1 MTDLERSVHA
11 QVPHMDTH
19 HQGAEMTTNQD
30 RALRLLNDLAE
41 NQDGAG
47 VFDAVTALAD
57 AGLLA
62 PDLPHADRDG
72 RWWPTAA
79 SIGSVRVTPA
89 GEVALHSGNFRD
101 MNLYLTPDKAR
112 DLADIL
118 NAAAD
123 HAEEAGRADA

>member
-1 MTDLERSVHA
+1 
-11 QVPHMDTH
+11 
-19 HQGAEMTTNQD
+19 MTTKKEPSSRD
-30 RALRLLNDLAE
+30 RALSLLNDLAE
-41 NQDGAG
+41 RMDD
-47 VFDAVTALAD
+47 DAVSTLEAVEELHA
-57 AGLLA
+57 AGLITPELR
-62 PDLPHADRDG
+62 LPDRDG

-112 DLADIL
+112 DLANIL

-123 HAEEAGRADA
+123 HAEGVGRADA